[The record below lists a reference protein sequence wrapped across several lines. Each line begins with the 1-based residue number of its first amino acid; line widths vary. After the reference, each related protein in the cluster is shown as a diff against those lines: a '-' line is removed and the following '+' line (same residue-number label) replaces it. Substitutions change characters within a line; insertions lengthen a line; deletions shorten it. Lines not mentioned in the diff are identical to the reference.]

1 MKTCLFAL
9 SKEPPCSNL
18 VLTLTPL
25 ASIVH
30 IYSIVDLASTVEF
43 ASDATGIT
51 NHFSSFFSSSF
62 GLLIS
67 LVVISPCGVGI
78 IFFSLFSIIVFIEV
92 SNEEPGDRLLVDKYA
107 A

>member
-1 MKTCLFAL
+1 MQTYLFAL
-9 SKEPPCSNL
+9 SNEPPCSNL

-25 ASIVH
+25 TSLVH

-78 IFFSLFSIIVFIEV
+78 IFSPCLALLYLLKSL
-92 SNEEPGDRLLVDKYA
+92 K
-107 A
+107 